1 MKPCNFQASIRDGN
15 IFPLKLLVGLSKERW
30 WLWQLCPL
38 PTFEN
43 SPVKASQGEGFTIET
58 MPLSQLLITLDSFQS
73 LLLAI
78 ATLLKRAW
86 IWAESNVGGAPWL
99 GSVSRPEWLLQ
110 SSGSFSPW
118 RWSAGGQKPETASG
132 EVAPKCRVFRAT
144 GDGCPVSDVFFVGAG
159 MGFGVQC

>member
-99 GSVSRPEWLLQ
+99 GSVSRP
-110 SSGSFSPW
+110 G
-118 RWSAGGQKPETASG
+118 
-132 EVAPKCRVFRAT
+132 VAPA
-144 GDGCPVSDVFFVGAG
+144 
-159 MGFGVQC
+159 VQREFLSLAVECWGTET